1 MFSEFANEA
10 GSAVESKSD
19 IEEIILA
26 TISHQMPK
34 YFEEGTS

>member
-1 MFSEFANEA
+1 MFSEYANEA
-10 GSAVESKSD
+10 GSTVESKND